1 MRDAGPIVL
10 KLVHC
15 HNTLRKTARA
25 GDFFS
30 PLTSTLTVW
39 YRESH
44 MWHFAQGTHL
54 QMKHLGESPEFSW
67 GSSSIDS
74 SQVRGW
80 FAKHSPVPFNGSKI
94 LLAEP
99 QVRDARSTM
108 GCNTSVAWWGSKFLL
123 TRGKKKKPPK
133 HSGPNY
139 LNIH

>member
-1 MRDAGPIVL
+1 
-10 KLVHC
+10 
-15 HNTLRKTARA
+15 
-25 GDFFS
+25 
-30 PLTSTLTVW
+30 
-39 YRESH
+39 

-123 TRGKKKKPPK
+123 TRGKKKKAPQTLRSK
-133 HSGPNY
+133 LFEHTLMQTNLYVILSY
-139 LNIH
+139 LSK